1 MQTLASVGK
10 RRQKRAKMVLP
21 VRVIRGTGAEK
32 MTYLAHTLDISY
44 GGVRVGGLR
53 VQIVPG
59 EVVLVQYGTRRA
71 KHRVVW
77 VNPLGSGEVHFGAES
92 LEPGIDLWQLEL
104 PEELYDRYRPTETHG
119 Q

>member
-1 MQTLASVGK
+1 K

-21 VRVIRGTGAEK
+21 VRVVRENRTEK

-44 GGVRVGGLR
+44 GGVRVAGLR
-53 VQIVPG
+53 TQIVPG
-59 EVVLVQYGTRRA
+59 EVVVVQYGTRRA

-77 VNPLGSGEVHFGAES
+77 VNPLASGEVHFGAES
-92 LEPGIDLWQLEL
+92 LEPDTDLWHLEL
-104 PEELYDRYRPTETHG
+104 PEELYDQYSPTETPA